1 MNTSGDRLK
10 ALLHECGLTPSDFA
24 AQRSVTPQH
33 VNNWFKRGVPL
44 ARLDELADLF
54 CVHRRWL
61 RTGEGPKH
69 PNPILRNGAPRPTP
83 VNPPSPLSVEHGR
96 AVKVPYY
103 QLQQGQLSPVASKH
117 LRLPAKALRGLGVH
131 AANAI
136 CLAMPASNML
146 PLIPLNASLAID
158 LGMTRVVEGETY
170 ALLHNGMLRVNNLSL
185 GQHGTLYLHSHD
197 RRNYAVERYTP
208 AQCQAQGLE
217 ILGWVF
223 HWSHFRQ
230 QRPG

>member
-69 PNPILRNGAPRPTP
+69 PNPILRNGPPKPALA
-83 VNPPSPLSVEHGR
+83 NPPTPLSVRHGR
-96 AVKVPYY
+96 VLNVPYY
-103 QLQQGQLSPVASKH
+103 EMHNSLLSPVAGKN
-117 LRLPAKALRGLGVH
+117 LRLPAKALKGLGVQ
-131 AANAI
+131 AGNAI
-136 CLAMPASNML
+136 CLAMPAGNML
-146 PLIPLNASLAID
+146 PLIPLEATLAID
-158 LGMTRVVEGETY
+158 LSMTRVVDGETY
-170 ALLHNGMLRVNNLSL
+170 ALLHNGMLRVNSLSL
-185 GQHGTLYLHSHD
+185 GLHDTLYLHSHD

-208 AQCQAQGLE
+208 AQRQAQGLE

>member
-69 PNPILRNGAPRPTP
+69 PSPILRQGLPRPVP
-83 VNPPSPLSVEHGR
+83 ANPPTPLSVNHGR
-96 AVKVPYY
+96 LVNVPYY
-103 QLQQGQLSPVASKH
+103 ELHNGLLSPVASRH
-117 LRLPAKALRGLGVH
+117 LRLPAKALKGLGVQ

-136 CLAMPASNML
+136 SVAMPENNML
-146 PLIPLNASLAID
+146 PLIPLDATLVID
-158 LGMTRVVEGETY
+158 LGMTQVVEGETY
-170 ALLHNGMLRVNNLSL
+170 ALLHNGTLRVNNLSL

-197 RRNYAVERYTP
+197 RRNYAVERYTL
-208 AQCQAQGLE
+208 AQRQAQGLE
-217 ILGWVF
+217 VLGWVF

-230 QRPG
+230 HRPG